1 MTTLS
6 NFDSSDIEQT
16 GSAFRRIQAVCVKEI
31 LRKIMRYAVC
41 YVLASGLLLYC
52 ASGSFAQGIFSGS
65 NAKTDVVYA
74 ADFILKDLNSKGLPS
89 YHLQDRKC
97 HHSIWKS
104 LLF

>member
-1 MTTLS
+1 
-6 NFDSSDIEQT
+6 
-16 GSAFRRIQAVCVKEI
+16 
-31 LRKIMRYAVC
+31 MRYAVC

-74 ADFILKDLNSKGLPS
+74 ADFTLKDLNSKALPS